1 MAHAIET
8 RTHAW
13 LGHLLF
19 WPALAVWTWKLVE
32 PNPVPEAVGDWLD
45 APGKFLVAKT
55 LHFSG
60 YAFLTFVLAIW
71 VPPRR
76 RPLVL
81 AFTLML
87 FHGVASELIQTMV
100 PNRSGRA
107 VDVMIDWA
115 GILTGVIFG
124 WRFWWKVLI
133 PRPDFTLPVAPTA
146 PPSPTP
152 APAPPRP

>member
-1 MAHAIET
+1 MGA
-8 RTHAW
+8 RTHAL

-45 APGKFLVAKT
+45 APSEFLIAKS

-60 YAFLTFVLAIW
+60 YAFLAFTLGVW

-81 AFTLML
+81 AFALML
-87 FHGVASELIQTMV
+87 SHGVATEVIQTMV
-100 PNRSGRA
+100 PNRSGKSS
-107 VDVMIDWA
+107 DVMIDWA
-115 GILTGVIFG
+115 GILTGTLVG
-124 WRFWWKVLI
+124 WRFWKGLWCSRASV
-133 PRPDFTLPVAPTA
+133 DE
-146 PPSPTP
+146 P
-152 APAPPRP
+152 AREQE